1 MATKPKVSLIARIA
15 VALCAMIAGSASAQA
30 PQHDVTSISALINVS
45 NLDKSLDFFTRL
57 VGLKEARRVPLGP
70 GAWEVILSPDGSD
83 TGSSVVL
90 VFRPDHT
97 EPVQQ
102 GTGFNR
108 LAFFLHSAE
117 EVDAKA
123 ARIIAEGYTA
133 VIPPT
138 TSAMPAGRKYRYTH
152 LKGPDGYTVEF
163 TYFDPN
169 VIVPKKASK

>member
-1 MATKPKVSLIARIA
+1 MTITKVGLLVCAA
-15 VALCAMIAGSASAQA
+15 VALCSMTGAFASAQSA
-30 PQHDVTSISALINVS
+30 QESVTGISALINVS

-70 GAWEVILSPDGSD
+70 GAWEVILSPDGKD

-90 VFRPDHT
+90 VYRPDHT
-97 EPVQQ
+97 EPVQL

-108 LAFFLHSAE
+108 VAFFLHSAD

-123 ARIIAEGYTA
+123 SRIMAEGYKA

-138 TSAMPAGRKYRYTH
+138 SSSMPGGRKYRYTH

-169 VIVPKKASK
+169 IIVPKEASK